1 MLEVSHQHLGRR
13 EESADMY
20 EPVCDF
26 TKNDTNETEKLS
38 GLFIR
43 CFELFKCSVSK
54 HFTHS
59 SCPYETH
66 EEIKS

>member
-1 MLEVSHQHLGRR
+1 
-13 EESADMY
+13 MY